1 MDQVVDSFVIVNQS
15 NGNRIILKTKK
26 VLITGAGGFIGKS
39 LVRKALSL
47 GAKVTALE
55 IDPSKAERLRAEFK
69 IDVILGSL
77 LDHNN
82 RAQAL
87 NGVDTV
93 IHTAAIMKE
102 SGSMEEFRR
111 TNVDATYQ
119 LADEAKKSKV
129 KVFVHLSSVMVYG
142 FHYPPYITENGPL
155 RGEENP
161 YCQTKIEGE
170 QALMPLNSP
179 KKFGVIIIR
188 PGDVYGPGS
197 APWVT
202 RPLEVMDKGLFALPS
217 GGKGIMN
224 LTYVDNLADSIFL
237 AIEKDAYGEIF
248 NITDGKAVTWAEYF
262 KDLANISGRPQPKSL
277 PYIFSK
283 GLVHVVGSFYKV
295 IGSKSPVTAEG
306 VDFINRPHPV
316 SIEKARKMLGYKPKI
331 SYEIGMQKINEWLD
345 AEGLILHSTN
355 SKIIKH

>member
-1 MDQVVDSFVIVNQS
+1 M
-15 NGNRIILKTKK
+15 KPKK
-26 VLITGAGGFIGKS
+26 ILITGAGGFIGRS
-39 LVRKALSL
+39 FIRKALSI
-47 GAKVTALE
+47 GAKVVALE
-55 IDPSKAERLRAEFK
+55 IDPSRAEQIRSDFK
-69 IDVILGSL
+69 IDVVLGSL

-82 RAQAL
+82 RSQAL

-102 SGSMEEFRR
+102 SGSIEEFRR
-111 TNVDATYQ
+111 TNVDASYQ
-119 LADEAKKSKV
+119 LADEARKSKA

-142 FHYPPYITENGPL
+142 FHYPPYVTETGPL

-170 QALMPLNSP
+170 AALMPLNSP

-197 APWVT
+197 EPWVT
-202 RPLEVMDKGLFALPS
+202 RPLEIMDKGLFALPS

-224 LTYVDNLADSIFL
+224 LTYVDNLADAIFL
-237 AIEKDAYGEIF
+237 AIEQNAFGEIF
-248 NITDGKAVTWAEYF
+248 NITDGKAITWAEYF
-262 KDLANISGRPQPKSL
+262 RDLAQISGRPLPKSL
-277 PYIFSK
+277 PYILSK
-283 GLVHVVGSFYKV
+283 GLVHVVGSFYKI

-316 SIEKARKMLGYKPKI
+316 SIEKARKVLGFTPKL
-331 SYEIGMQKINEWLD
+331 SYELGMKKIKEWLD
-345 AEGLILHSTN
+345 TEGLILHSKN
-355 SKIIKH
+355 SKIRN